1 MSSGHDKTDK
11 RVIRSINEVL
21 KCDTKSSPIRK
32 KVPNRV
38 KMMVRDLEE
47 KKNTDNSPIKPR
59 VMSLRKTKRKM
70 VGKIENGTLPNQP
83 SIKTFL
89 NKD

>member
-1 MSSGHDKTDK
+1 
-11 RVIRSINEVL
+11 
-21 KCDTKSSPIRK
+21 
-32 KVPNRV
+32 
-38 KMMVRDLEE
+38 MMVRDLEE
-47 KKNTDNSPIKPR
+47 KNTDNSPIKPR

-70 VGKIENGTLPNQP
+70 RGKIEKGTLPNQP

>member
-1 MSSGHDKTDK
+1 M
-11 RVIRSINEVL
+11 L

-47 KKNTDNSPIKPR
+47 KNTDNSPIKPR